1 MKDMSLFPPYHP
13 EQDVQEAGFLSES
26 VFRLFPEFSAVT
38 LLRDT
43 VLIFHKR
50 ETALF
55 SQLL

>member
-1 MKDMSLFPPYHP
+1 MSLFPPYHP

-38 LLRDT
+38 LLRHA